1 MSKRDFEKWFAT
13 FRESIN
19 GYDYY
24 ADFEKICRN
33 ARKLRDEIN
42 ILNLLVKAEDIE
54 SEFLRIIKKYPE
66 CLKAIPILL
75 AVRSYE
81 IYCQDENSSLTYRF
95 DKVTQTPEQY
105 AYFMHRTGL
114 FDLIQNNI
122 IHDLND
128 YVTGVETGLDSNG
141 RKNRGGHQMENLVA
155 RYLTEA
161 NIPYSREITTSEISS
176 QFGIILPESIS
187 QNKRWDFA
195 VKTPSILYA
204 IETNF
209 YTVGGSKPNETAR
222 SYKQIAEH
230 ARNVPGFVFVWIT
243 DGNGWASAKNN
254 LHETF
259 CELET
264 IYNISDM
271 EQGIFTRIFHR

>member
-1 MSKRDFEKWFAT
+1 MSKRNFEEWFST

-24 ADFEKICRN
+24 SDFKKICKN

-42 ILNLLVKAEDIE
+42 ILNLLVKASDIK

-81 IYCQDENSSLTYRF
+81 IYCQDENSALTYRF

-114 FDLIQNNI
+114 FDLIQHNI

-141 RKNRGGHQMENLVA
+141 RKNRGGHQMEKLVA

-161 NIPYSREITTSEISS
+161 NIPYLREVKTSKLFS
-176 QFGIILPESIS
+176 QFGITLPESIS
-187 QNKRWDFA
+187 QNKRWDFV
-195 VKTPSILYA
+195 VKTPDTLYV

-209 YTVGGSKPNETAR
+209 YTAGGSKLYETAR

-230 ARNVPGFVFVWIT
+230 ARNVSGFVFVWIT